1 MLPSVTRMSETR
13 SYTQVKRAKAAER
26 TRAALLDAAEHVF
39 LTGDWEAASLE
50 SIAARAGT
58 TKQTLLRHFGSKAGL
73 LEAGAQRGID
83 AVAAQRLR
91 APRGDVDGAID
102 NLLDHYEDRGDE
114 GLKLAS
120 IHGDGAMAD
129 IAARARRLHY
139 DWVDHAFG
147 ASIDRAEQPERTR
160 AALIAICDVHTWQ
173 LLKRDLG
180 LGRAE
185 LHRTLALMIRRL
197 LEEDA

>member
-1 MLPSVTRMSETR
+1 MSETR
-13 SYTQVKRAKAAER
+13 PYTQVKRAQAAER
-26 TRAALLDAAEHVF
+26 TRTALLDAAEHVF
-39 LTGDWEAASLE
+39 LAGDWEEASLE
-50 SIAARAGT
+50 AIAARAGT

-73 LEAGAQRGID
+73 LEAGAQRGLEQ
-83 AVAAQRLR
+83 VGAQRLG
-91 APRGDVDGAID
+91 APRDDIDGAIG

-114 GLKLAS
+114 GLKLAA
-120 IHGDGAMAD
+120 IGGDGALAEIAD
-129 IAARARRLHY
+129 RARRLHY

-147 ASIDRAEQPERTR
+147 AWIGRAQQPARTR
-160 AALIAICDVHTWQ
+160 AAVIAICDVHTWH

-185 LHRTLALMIRRL
+185 VHHTLTLMIRRL